1 MMSQNRQATKDKAL
15 AVNDFQI
22 NLKNEVAID
31 KILRGQAEVLQRIGA
46 LEQRMSPPRGQTEAA
61 KPSA

>member
-31 KILRGQAEVLQRIGA
+31 KVLRNQSEVLLRLSAI
-46 LEQRMSPPRGQTEAA
+46 EQRLATVRGGGLEIA
-61 KPSA
+61 KS